1 MSGGSGYLS
10 IESRTCCPAG
20 HPMEVKAE
28 SCDCQEKNVPD
39 QPSCGGPDVEVCRDG
54 RRLCLRADEQQK

>member
-1 MSGGSGYLS
+1 
-10 IESRTCCPAG
+10 
-20 HPMEVKAE
+20 MEVKAE
-28 SCDCQEKNVPD
+28 SCDCQEKNVPE